1 MAGAPSSAFICRVST
16 SVTLP
21 SPAPAPNPTP
31 DTDQYQTLLQSVQAG
46 DYVLIGFGHN
56 DERTELGRYSNPTG
70 SVSSSG
76 SFQYNLYEK
85 YIKPVKSKQANPI
98 LVTPI
103 VRRNAASNYT
113 GEDGHI
119 TNTQKRMRKAPSRA
133 AITPRPS
140 VSWVLE
146 RVFRFWT

>member
-1 MAGAPSSAFICRVST
+1 MYKR
-16 SVTLP
+16 
-21 SPAPAPNPTP
+21 
-31 DTDQYQTLLQSVQAG
+31 QVQAG

-56 DERTELGRYSNPTG
+56 DERTEQGRYSNPTG

-85 YIKPVKSKQANPI
+85 YIKPVKNKQANPI

-119 TNTQKRMRKAPSRA
+119 TTSKKRC
-133 AITPRPS
+133 
-140 VSWVLE
+140 V
-146 RVFRFWT
+146 